1 MSKKKP
7 DVAGTFTEA
16 TAQFLASADWI
27 GPEHAPAVVTLRL
40 VAASLDQGL
49 NPPLVAQYNLAYR
62 NLLKQQPVDP
72 DADDPVEQALRAAGQ

>member
-1 MSKKKP
+1 MTEKKP
-7 DVAGTFTEA
+7 DVSGSFAEA
-16 TAQFLASADWI
+16 TKQFLATADWI
-27 GPEHAPAVVTLRL
+27 GPEHAPAVATLRL
-40 VAASLDQGL
+40 VAASLDESL